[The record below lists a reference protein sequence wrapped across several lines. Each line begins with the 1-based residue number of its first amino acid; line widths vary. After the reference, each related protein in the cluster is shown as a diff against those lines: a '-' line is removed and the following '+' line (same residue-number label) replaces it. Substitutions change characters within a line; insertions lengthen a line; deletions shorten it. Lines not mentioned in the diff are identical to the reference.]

1 MNRLKT
7 PLVDKVLSGK
17 VVPLLVVLEL
27 ASTDFKTSFRE
38 VDKEARVVSPSEIY
52 SMSSKRCLEEAVAS
66 KEGLANSR

>member
-17 VVPLLVVLEL
+17 VVHLLVVLEL

-38 VDKEARVVSPSEIY
+38 VDKEARVASPSVIY

-66 KEGLANSR
+66 KEGPANSR